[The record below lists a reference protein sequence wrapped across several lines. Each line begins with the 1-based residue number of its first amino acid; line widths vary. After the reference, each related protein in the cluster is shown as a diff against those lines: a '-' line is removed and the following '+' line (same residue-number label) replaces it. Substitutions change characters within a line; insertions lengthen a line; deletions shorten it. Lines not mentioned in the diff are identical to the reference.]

1 MMAISEHQPDAPFAG
16 ASASAVE
23 FGLFNLMSYRSHPRG
38 VAGILDDTRSLVRL
52 AEEVGIEVAWFA
64 EHHFTNYSISVSP
77 LLMMAHMASAT
88 TRIRLGSAVIVLP
101 LYQPM
106 RVAQEIALVDQLS
119 GGRVVLGVGSGYQPF
134 EFARYGVDVE
144 ARGDV
149 FLKYWDVLEE
159 ALTTGM
165 VTQAARALG
174 LPPTPML
181 LQPVQKPLPPLF
193 ITSTHPAVLKRFAP
207 LGATP
212 FVTAGWRGSAALIDL
227 AGQMRRN
234 WSQAGLDPRPMPIGL
249 QQYVHITDSRD
260 EAMIAADCAR
270 FVGRMATGLRS
281 PDITSTGAMID
292 APPLANEPPLDTFR
306 SNLLIGP
313 PDEVAERMI
322 GEIRATGC
330 THYSTFFQFGDMP
343 FAMARRSLERFG
355 AEVLPIVRRAIA
367 ASRDEAQGAHRT
379 LSGAATH

>member
-1 MMAISEHQPDAPFAG
+1 MTAIDDHRPPACCAGPAAP
-16 ASASAVE
+16 AVE
-23 FGLFNLMSYRSHPRG
+23 FGLFNLMSFRSHPHG
-38 VAGILDDTRSLVRL
+38 VAGILDDTRHMVRL
-52 AEEVGIEVAWFA
+52 AEDIGLDVAWFA
-64 EHHFTNYSISVSP
+64 EHHFTNYSVSVSP
-77 LLMMAHMASAT
+77 LLMMAHMAAAT

-134 EFARYGVDVE
+134 EFARYGLDVE
-144 ARGDV
+144 KRGDV

-159 ALTTGM
+159 ALTTGL
-165 VTQAARALG
+165 VTQAGHALG
-174 LPPTPML
+174 LPSTPVL
-181 LQPVQKPLPPLF
+181 LRPVQKPLPPLF
-193 ITSTHPAVLKRFAP
+193 ITSGNPAVLKRFGP

-212 FVTAGWRGSAALIDL
+212 FVTAGWRGSAVLVDL
-227 AGQMRRN
+227 ARQMRHS
-234 WSQAGLDPRPMPIGL
+234 WSLAGLDPMPMPIGL
-249 QQYVHITDSRD
+249 QQYVHVTDSRD

-281 PDITSTGAMID
+281 PHITSTGAMID
-292 APPLANEPPLDTFR
+292 VPPLPDEPPLDTFR

-322 GEIRATGC
+322 GEIWATGC

-355 AEVLPIVRRAIA
+355 AEVLPVVRRAIA
-367 ASRDEAQGAHRT
+367 APGTGQGTQA
-379 LSGAATH
+379 SVSSAAAR

>member
-1 MMAISEHQPDAPFAG
+1 MNDHQPVGRFTDCETP
-16 ASASAVE
+16 SVE
-23 FGLFNLMSYRSHPRG
+23 FGLFNLMSYRNHPNG
-38 VAGILDDTRSLVRL
+38 VAGILADTRGMVQL
-52 AEEVGIEVAWFA
+52 AEEVGLDVAWFA

-77 LLMMAHMASAT
+77 LLMMANMASAT

-134 EFARYGVDVE
+134 EFARYGVDIE
-144 ARGDV
+144 ERGDI

-159 ALTTGM
+159 ALTTGT
-165 VTQAARALG
+165 VTQAAQALG
-174 LPPTPML
+174 LPDTPVL
-181 LQPVQKPLPPLF
+181 LRPVQKPLPPLF
-193 ITSTHPAVLKRFAP
+193 ITSANPAVLRRFAP

-212 FVTAGWRGSAALIDL
+212 FVTAGWRGSDALVGL
-227 AGQMRRN
+227 ARQMRKS
-234 WSQAGLDPRPMPIGL
+234 WSEAGLDARPMPLGL
-249 QQYVHITDSRD
+249 QQYVHVTDSRE

-281 PDITSTGAMID
+281 PDITNTGAMID
-292 APPLANEPPLDTFR
+292 VPPLPDEPPLDTFR
-306 SNLLIGP
+306 RNLLIGP
-313 PDEVAERMI
+313 PTEVAERMI

-343 FAMARRSLERFG
+343 SAMARRSLERFG
-355 AEVLPIVRRAIA
+355 AEVLPIVKREIA
-367 ASRDEAQGAHRT
+367 ARDAGRP
-379 LSGAATH
+379 AARSAFATAAR

>member
-1 MMAISEHQPDAPFAG
+1 MDISDHRPAG
-16 ASASAVE
+16 RSASHGAFPVE
-23 FGLFNLMSYRSHPRG
+23 FGLFNLMSYRSHPGG
-38 VAGILDDTRSLVRL
+38 VAGILDDTRNMVRL
-52 AEEVGIEVAWFA
+52 AEEVGLDIAWFA

-144 ARGDV
+144 TRGDV

-159 ALTTGM
+159 ALTTGT
-165 VTQAARALG
+165 VTQAAQALG
-174 LPPTPML
+174 LPDTPVL
-181 LQPVQKPLPPLF
+181 LRPVQKPLPPLF
-193 ITSTHPAVLKRFAP
+193 ITSANPTVLRRFAP

-212 FVTAGWRGSAALIDL
+212 FVTAGWRGSDALVGL
-227 AGQMRRN
+227 ARQMRRS
-234 WSQAGLDPRPMPIGL
+234 WSEAGLDPRPMPIGL
-249 QQYVHITDSRD
+249 QQYIHVTDSRD
-260 EAMIAADCAR
+260 EAMAAADCAR

-292 APPLANEPPLDTFR
+292 VPPLPDEPPLDTFR

-355 AEVLPIVRRAIA
+355 AEVLPIVKREIA
-367 ASRDEAQGAHRT
+367 AHAAGEPAPRGV
-379 LSGAATH
+379 SGAALH